1 MAETIDSDIYQKVDD
16 DIYQEVDKDSNKITQ
31 KSKIDV
37 QEFVKAKKKL
47 NNKLK
52 AFESIYK
59 FYKYIIF
66 DEILVSLNKSLK
78 FLEKYE
84 LIIISTINKYNS
96 DANGYLSTHQLR
108 MLLTIV
114 QRFLF
119 DKIFVNYLLPN
130 ISKYYSVSISP
141 DIEKLIDML
150 RFVNAN
156 GKNLDTTDTK
166 HVKLRNDIM
175 SYLTNSKFIMNYNN
189 KKKEFDYSL
198 AKQSEDEN
206 DNFDYEFEH
215 LTDKEKKDI
224 KDNVSNSFINK
235 FESLEK
241 KFLDIQST
249 TLWWSIL
256 KESLIKEL
264 MNSNMDYVKSVIIFI
279 KQMLTES
286 IDNDYL
292 GLERLLIKSSKKSEY
307 SYDSNLYKLYK
318 EHLNNINKIFEE
330 LVKNNDGKEN
340 DNTDVGIENII
351 ADNIEKTSNEFI
363 IDLNTEYNQI
373 IESNSLKNN
382 ATAIYQLKKIKT
394 KLANNFN
401 NYISIFKSIIYAATK
416 KSKNPTEQKISNIV
430 SEETKVSKHDFRKIV
445 ETLVIYIKQN
455 LLNFFN
461 VYQNYISDLRL
472 KYQAKLFELTDKLN
486 DN

>member
-1 MAETIDSDIYQKVDD
+1 MDIETIDD
-16 DIYQEVDKDSNKITQ
+16 DIYQEVDKDNNKII
-31 KSKIDV
+31 KDSKINV

-59 FYKYIIF
+59 FYKYIIA

-84 LIIISTINKYNS
+84 LIIITTINKYNS
-96 DANGYLSTHQLR
+96 DATGYLNTHQLR

-130 ISKYYSVSISP
+130 ISKYYSVSIKE

-150 RFVNAN
+150 RFVNTN
-156 GKNLDTTDTK
+156 GKNFNNIDTK
-166 HVKLRNDIM
+166 HMKMKNDII
-175 SYLTNSKFIMNYNN
+175 SNLDNNKFRDNYNN
-189 KKKEFDYSL
+189 KKIEFNDSL
-198 AKQSEDEN
+198 EKQSED
-206 DNFDYEFEH
+206 DNFNYEFAH

-256 KESLIKEL
+256 KDSLIKEL
-264 MNSNMDYVKSVIIFI
+264 TNSNMDYVKSVIIFI

-286 IDNDYL
+286 INNDIL
-292 GLERLLIKSSKKSEY
+292 GLERLFIRSSKNGEY
-307 SYDSNLYKLYK
+307 SHDSKLYK
-318 EHLNNINKIFEE
+318 FYKEYLNRINIIFEE
-330 LVKNNDGKEN
+330 LLNNNGKEN
-340 DNTDVGIENII
+340 DDTDAGM
-351 ADNIEKTSNEFI
+351 EKLIDSQIQKISNEFTTGL
-363 IDLNTEYNQI
+363 DNEYNQI
-373 IESNSLKNN
+373 IETNALRN
-382 ATAIYQLKKIKT
+382 ATSIYQLKKIKT

-401 NYISIFKSIIYAATK
+401 SYIGIFKSIIYATAK
-416 KSKNPTEQKISNIV
+416 KNKNPTEQKISNIV

-461 VYQNYISDLRL
+461 IYQIYINELRL
-472 KYQAKLFELTDKLN
+472 SYQAKLFDLTDKLN